1 MTKQII
7 VIKLIQ
13 IGIAI
18 YSKKKFILDV
28 GKILRVWLQWC
39 SGHPGESVITEC
51 TRSNEPPPKI
61 LRFFQCFR
69 T

>member
-28 GKILRVWLQWC
+28 GKI
-39 SGHPGESVITEC
+39 
-51 TRSNEPPPKI
+51 
-61 LRFFQCFR
+61 
-69 T
+69 